1 LGQDKVGRVAAGRA
15 SGIKMGDDGC
25 GLLIS
30 SDGVALS
37 RVVGVSASV
46 IFPCSIKSPEE
57 DYILL
62 APAHPGSLEK
72 RAVKRLLWCGG
83 CGDGFH

>member
-1 LGQDKVGRVAAGRA
+1 VGRVAAGRA
-15 SGIKMGDDGC
+15 SGIKMGDDGG

-30 SDGVALS
+30 SDGVAPS

-57 DYILL
+57 DCILL
-62 APAHPGSLEK
+62 ALAHPGSLEK
-72 RAVKRLLWCGG
+72 GP
-83 CGDGFH
+83 